1 MIIMLMPMTR
11 KRRLTV
17 MMKWSREESQV
28 FNPTGN
34 CRGLNGRFCLCL
46 RLCLYICLCVHHVHV
61 KASPWVKTISI
72 QPAFSVFISIIIDW
86 HCVTLWLSW
95 AGNREWEIMY
105 SNRREIMSSYGA
117 ISKWPS
123 GKWLPR
129 SQKWMKKNS
138 DKSHSSIG
146 MFPHRFG
153 CFLPS
158 VIHLASEKLIL
169 PIFSMLRGV
178 AVSVCFPE
186 VRNRKQTESGLG
198 GCACSNKAWLH
209 GSTRLPI
216 PFFCPSWSPSAL
228 PLLLR
233 SVSREVHV

>member
-1 MIIMLMPMTR
+1 MNMEIEMDLEMNMVMDRETKRNLDMGMMMIIMLMMMTS

-138 DKSHSSIG
+138 DKFHSPSD
-146 MFPHRFG
+146 MLFRRFG
-153 CFLPS
+153 GFRDPGDQSSQWKINSPKNFHAQGGRRISLYFLRYE
-158 VIHLASEKLIL
+158 IEIR
-169 PIFSMLRGV
+169 LR
-178 AVSVCFPE
+178 AVYYS
-186 VRNRKQTESGLG
+186 
-198 GCACSNKAWLH
+198 
-209 GSTRLPI
+209 
-216 PFFCPSWSPSAL
+216 
-228 PLLLR
+228 
-233 SVSREVHV
+233 

>member
-1 MIIMLMPMTR
+1 MFLRSKKCKISHNFFLRKHDIPMLMMMTR

-129 SQKWMKKNS
+129 SQKWMKK
-138 DKSHSSIG
+138 KFWQVPQPKWH
-146 MFPHRFG
+146 
-153 CFLPS
+153 
-158 VIHLASEKLIL
+158 V
-169 PIFSMLRGV
+169 
-178 AVSVCFPE
+178 VS
-186 VRNRKQTESGLG
+186 
-198 GCACSNKAWLH
+198 
-209 GSTRLPI
+209 
-216 PFFCPSWSPSAL
+216 
-228 PLLLR
+228 
-233 SVSREVHV
+233 

>member
-1 MIIMLMPMTR
+1 MMMTR

-17 MMKWSREESQV
+17 MMKWSREELQV

-72 QPAFSVFISIIIDW
+72 QPAFSVFISIIIAW
-86 HCVTLWLSW
+86 HCWTLWLSW

-129 SQKWMKKNS
+129 PQKWMKKNS
-138 DKSHSSIG
+138 DKFSWDLGIWCHRLGRFFAPSDPSSQWKIDSPKIFQPQGGRHSWLRISQPSRLG
-146 MFPHRFG
+146 YPHPR
-153 CFLPS
+153 S
-158 VIHLASEKLIL
+158 A
-169 PIFSMLRGV
+169 
-178 AVSVCFPE
+178 
-186 VRNRKQTESGLG
+186 
-198 GCACSNKAWLH
+198 AC
-209 GSTRLPI
+209 
-216 PFFCPSWSPSAL
+216 L
-228 PLLLR
+228 PLQNQKTQHMASHEADEAGACFDALIYLFTQIFWNLYKIY
-233 SVSREVHV
+233 

>member
-1 MIIMLMPMTR
+1 MMMMMMVGMMMIIMLMMMTS

-138 DKSHSSIG
+138 DKFHSPSD
-146 MFPHRFG
+146 MLFRRFG
-153 CFLPS
+153 GFCDPGDQSSQWKINSPKNFHAQGGRRISLYFLRYE
-158 VIHLASEKLIL
+158 IEIR
-169 PIFSMLRGV
+169 LR
-178 AVSVCFPE
+178 AV
-186 VRNRKQTESGLG
+186 
-198 GCACSNKAWLH
+198 
-209 GSTRLPI
+209 
-216 PFFCPSWSPSAL
+216 
-228 PLLLR
+228 
-233 SVSREVHV
+233 